1 MAKGKKKDEAVIE
14 EPQVNVEN
22 LAGTDMGSNGA
33 FVGELGEEGKT
44 DTEINEQPAE
54 EINEAPVEDTE
65 ETPAEETPTEEETP
79 EEPTDETKQEEA
91 TEDKGEELI
100 EKAEDLLNGKE
111 EIEDAIK
118 NNDADTA
125 KELLQTELD
134 KAEDIKAEIEEDI
147 KKREANIKKK
157 GLDTKKLFSRRFG
170 GFWNG
175 VSSGWED

>member
-1 MAKGKKKDEAVIE
+1 MAKGKKKDEALLE
-14 EPQVNVEN
+14 EPQVNTENVEN
-22 LAGTDMGSNGA
+22 EAT
-33 FVGELGEEGKT
+33 
-44 DTEINEQPAE
+44 EQPAE
-54 EINEAPVEDTE
+54 EINEAPAEEITE
-65 ETPAEETPTEEETP
+65 TDAPAEEITETDAPAEEITETDAP
-79 EEPTDETKQEEA
+79 ANDAEEQAP
-91 TEDKGEELI
+91 EDKGEELI

-111 EIEDAIK
+111 EIEDAII

-125 KELLQTELD
+125 KELLQSELD

-157 GLDTKKLFSRRFG
+157 GLDPKKLFSRRFG

>member
-22 LAGTDMGSNGA
+22 LTGTDMGSNGA

-44 DTEINEQPAE
+44 DAEINEQPAE
-54 EINEAPVEDTE
+54 EINEAPAEEITE
-65 ETPAEETPTEEETP
+65 TDAPAEEITETDAPANDAEEQAP
-79 EEPTDETKQEEA
+79 
-91 TEDKGEELI
+91 EDKGEELI

-111 EIEDAIK
+111 EIEDAII